1 MNTRVQ
7 ELEEE
12 PKENNMKW
20 DVIGVGEVRSKEE
33 IFTTLQS
40 GHLLYNSEANNGQA
54 GVGFLVK
61 KMERQHN
68 KNTLWEFQSSR
79 TSPTHNRQI
88 PTEDRSSIC
97 ANDISLR

>member
-1 MNTRVQ
+1 MNIRVQ

-20 DVIGVGEVRSKEE
+20 DVIGLGEVRSKEE
-33 IFTTLQS
+33 FFTTLQS
-40 GHLLYNSEANNGQA
+40 GHLL
-54 GVGFLVK
+54 
-61 KMERQHN
+61 
-68 KNTLWEFQSSR
+68 FQSSR
-79 TSPTHNRQI
+79 TIPTHNRQI